1 MKLYEINESILALF
15 DQITDPETGEIA
27 SNEDELLE
35 QIEGLQMERRSVL
48 EYLAKL
54 VLNNRAEAEALK
66 TEEERLKKRREP
78 LTHKEERLMKILR
91 RECPETT
98 KLGVA
103 TLSYRKTTRVDVTDE
118 AAAVEWLKAQKLDC
132 CYKQPEPTVYKDEVK
147 RLMKSGQKVP
157 GCSLVEDQSCS
168 LR

>member
-54 VLNNRAEAEALK
+54 VLNNLAEAEALK
-66 TEEERLKKRREP
+66 TKRGEGE
-78 LTHKEERLMKILR
+78 KY
-91 RECPETT
+91 
-98 KLGVA
+98 V
-103 TLSYRKTTRVDVTDE
+103 
-118 AAAVEWLKAQKLDC
+118 
-132 CYKQPEPTVYKDEVK
+132 
-147 RLMKSGQKVP
+147 
-157 GCSLVEDQSCS
+157 
-168 LR
+168 

>member
-103 TLSYRKTTRVDVTDE
+103 TLSYRKTTP
-118 AAAVEWLKAQKLDC
+118 AVEWLKAQKLDC

-147 RLMKSGQKVP
+147 RLIKSGKKIP

-168 LR
+168 LK

>member
-1 MKLYEINESILALF
+1 MMAVSRPG
-15 DQITDPETGEIA
+15 T
-27 SNEDELLE
+27 
-35 QIEGLQMERRSVL
+35 QIEDVPQALRTPAL
-48 EYLAKL
+48 CLAAVRQNGCAL
-54 VLNNRAEAEALK
+54 RGVPEALK

-157 GCSLVEDQSCS
+157 GCCLVEDQSCS